1 MKIRIKRKS
10 LFIFSYL
17 IAMLWLFM
25 FYNRDV
31 FFNINNYRN
40 LLFFIVGYGLLL
52 VIFKMIKN
60 KRLLGIP
67 SVLIILCWTVLLNS
81 KYILRKKAEP
91 YYIMFIVA
99 LLLYLLCMA
108 ELEFDIYIIRFL
120 VNAYILSAVIMSVII
135 LVQHKTPYAQ
145 YGIFRWALFYGQNEY
160 YDVNFTSLYL
170 LMPAILSFYGAVSA
184 KNQNRWQYMICVG
197 LILLAIMMLG
207 SRGTF
212 APVIAIMAFLVLKGK
227 KISMPKILTIIVFV
241 VAVFFL
247 LPEDTFS
254 RLIGTRYI
262 GSESKRYIDWAY
274 GMKVFSNSP
283 IWGNG
288 MRAPKVLVNE
298 IGGGVMNYTI
308 HNTYVVYLAQLGIVG
323 SIPFFGLLVYP
334 ILYLIKKNRDL
345 CLILMYFGI
354 LFAAMMI
361 EANYSYVLFVPL
373 SIFYMFISF
382 IKRNE
387 IKNSLLEYIF
397 KEID

>member
-135 LVQHKTPYAQ
+135 LV
-145 YGIFRWALFYGQNEY
+145 
-160 YDVNFTSLYL
+160 
-170 LMPAILSFYGAVSA
+170 
-184 KNQNRWQYMICVG
+184 
-197 LILLAIMMLG
+197 
-207 SRGTF
+207 
-212 APVIAIMAFLVLKGK
+212 
-227 KISMPKILTIIVFV
+227 
-241 VAVFFL
+241 
-247 LPEDTFS
+247 
-254 RLIGTRYI
+254 
-262 GSESKRYIDWAY
+262 
-274 GMKVFSNSP
+274 
-283 IWGNG
+283 
-288 MRAPKVLVNE
+288 
-298 IGGGVMNYTI
+298 
-308 HNTYVVYLAQLGIVG
+308 HNTGYLDGH
-323 SIPFFGLLVYP
+323 
-334 ILYLIKKNRDL
+334 
-345 CLILMYFGI
+345 YFTDKMNT
-354 LFAAMMI
+354 MM
-361 EANYSYVLFVPL
+361 
-373 SIFYMFISF
+373 
-382 IKRNE
+382 
-387 IKNSLLEYIF
+387 
-397 KEID
+397 

>member
-184 KNQNRWQYMICVG
+184 KNQNRWKYMICVG

-334 ILYLIKKNRDL
+334 ILYLIKK
-345 CLILMYFGI
+345 
-354 LFAAMMI
+354 
-361 EANYSYVLFVPL
+361 
-373 SIFYMFISF
+373 
-382 IKRNE
+382 K
-387 IKNSLLEYIF
+387 
-397 KEID
+397 

>member
-184 KNQNRWQYMICVG
+184 KNQNRWKYMICVG

-227 KISMPKILTIIVFV
+227 K
-241 VAVFFL
+241 
-247 LPEDTFS
+247 
-254 RLIGTRYI
+254 
-262 GSESKRYIDWAY
+262 
-274 GMKVFSNSP
+274 N
-283 IWGNG
+283 
-288 MRAPKVLVNE
+288 
-298 IGGGVMNYTI
+298 
-308 HNTYVVYLAQLGIVG
+308 
-323 SIPFFGLLVYP
+323 
-334 ILYLIKKNRDL
+334 
-345 CLILMYFGI
+345 
-354 LFAAMMI
+354 
-361 EANYSYVLFVPL
+361 
-373 SIFYMFISF
+373 FYA
-382 IKRNE
+382 
-387 IKNSLLEYIF
+387 
-397 KEID
+397 